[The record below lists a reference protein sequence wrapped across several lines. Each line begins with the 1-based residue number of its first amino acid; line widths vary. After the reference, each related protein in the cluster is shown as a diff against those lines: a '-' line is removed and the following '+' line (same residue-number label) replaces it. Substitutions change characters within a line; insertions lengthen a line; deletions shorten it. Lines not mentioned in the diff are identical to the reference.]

1 VAELY
6 VGFKVLEHRHPC
18 DSADYG
24 TGRGYRVRCRMGTA
38 VCLGGSM
45 VCPDNLLREG
55 GAEERERAAWR
66 EKDPSSVDR
75 AVALSKQSRSSYWM
89 QLASNKY
96 HGVDVS
102 PKACPDDANVVP
114 DTLG

>member
-1 VAELY
+1 MWGLRFLSIAILATALIM
-6 VGFKVLEHRHPC
+6 VLEEDIGFGVGWGLPC
-18 DSADYG
+18 AWAAAWSALTIFFVKG
-24 TGRGYRVRCRMGTA
+24 E
-38 VCLGGSM
+38 LKK
-45 VCPDNLLREG
+45 
-55 GAEERERAAWR
+55 ERAAWR